1 MIQISRAHIVADA
14 ALDYRAMRQDLIAG
28 NIANVDTPFYRP
40 RDIDFNSA
48 LVQKSNELY
57 KKDSNQLQM
66 AHTNEA
72 HLSASASIDPRK
84 ATLFFRD
91 GHTTR
96 NDGNSVDLDVETSEL
111 SKNAMMFTALISAR
125 KKSAMIFRAVL
136 DASAKTQ

>member
-40 RDIDFNSA
+40 RDLDFQSA
-48 LVQKSNELY
+48 LIQKKNELY
-57 KKDSNQLQM
+57 KKDSDQLQM
-66 AHTNEA
+66 AQTNEA
-72 HLSASASIDPRK
+72 HLSPKATIDPRK

-91 GHTTR
+91 GHTAR

-111 SKNAMMFTALISAR
+111 SKNSMMFSALISAR